1 MSLCVSLIRNPSECC
16 VDTIPPQARDGRG
29 GCGHWSALPVLCLG
43 KARLC
48 LLVVL
53 AEFPVS
59 FFVPPLPL
67 PALLLFLRNVAST
80 AAGHTEA
87 PLGTVTFPPPTQRSG
102 SFSHR
107 MHLQHVACSSSAL
120 ARARGAK
127 MPGELGAWRV
137 LPPLGRSHLLPTS
150 KTGGGLSSQGC
161 WPDTLEGSSAT
172 SLSTALHFLSPSMP
186 AHL

>member
-29 GCGHWSALPVLCLG
+29 GRGHWSALPVLCLG

-87 PLGTVTFPPPTQRSG
+87 PLGTVTPLLPP
-102 SFSHR
+102 
-107 MHLQHVACSSSAL
+107 SAL
-120 ARARGAK
+120 AAFPTECTCSMWHAHLVPWSG
-127 MPGELGAWRV
+127 PGEQRCRGSWGLGECF
-137 LPPLGRSHLLPTS
+137 LPWAG
-150 KTGGGLSSQGC
+150 
-161 WPDTLEGSSAT
+161 AT
-172 SLSTALHFLSPSMP
+172 SFLQAKQEEVLVPRVAGRIP
-186 AHL
+186 